1 MQTPRERIEAEIKE
15 ALKSGE
21 KERLSTLRLLLNAIT
36 NERIRSGQEVD
47 ETSFL
52 SLVQKAIKQ
61 RRESAQQYRRG
72 KREELAAKE
81 EREADILSAYLP
93 PPASEEE
100 LAAAIREF
108 TEQEGLSGPAAL
120 GQVMKEMMAR
130 FGGRAEG
137 GTINKLAREIL
148 SQSSR

>member
-1 MQTPRERIEAEIKE
+1 MESPRERIETEIKE

-21 KERLSTLRLLLNAIT
+21 KERLSTLRLLLNAVT

-52 SLVQKAIKQ
+52 NLVQKAIKQ
-61 RRESAQQYRRG
+61 RRESAQQYRQG

-130 FGGRAEG
+130 FSGRAEG

-148 SQSSR
+148 SPSTR